1 MSESG
6 TMYVVLCGRACLHL
20 CALVLEP
27 KLDLQWLEAE
37 LPAELLSLLVIRVW
51 ALLEEPD
58 QS

>member
-1 MSESG
+1 
-6 TMYVVLCGRACLHL
+6 MYVVLCGRACLHL